1 MADSIDTTDD
11 VDDGAAEKDGGVP
24 ERPRLP
30 IISLG
35 ITAVFLALG
44 GLLLYFVRAEV
55 GYFFSSKGPEVH
67 LQPTRTEPLPAN
79 PPSNVFAEARIN
91 YRELCAFWDTER
103 NPLPPEVSYAFTL
116 QMGMG
121 KRYFLTCVGEGET
134 RPRLWILRPES
145 AEETKRIQ
153 VESQS
158 KRVGQ
163 LGIDQWTEERVPEIH
178 IPGGPGCIVND
189 PSSGLCR
196 GRLVRFGEY
205 AQNPL
210 GGVRKIQDVLRS
222 RLEAEFRRLGRQPL
236 EDGDYLLI
244 LGEDPP
250 SRWWYVALLGGVAL
264 LTLANLL
271 LGLRSL
277 GRFLRAR
284 RIVEEYMRRAS
295 GAAAGKKS

>member
-1 MADSIDTTDD
+1 MANVTDTTGD
-11 VDDGAAEKDGGVP
+11 VEEGTDEKEPAAP

-30 IISLG
+30 IVSLA

-55 GYFFSSKGPEVH
+55 GYFFSSKAPGLH
-67 LQPTRTEPLPAN
+67 FLPTREMPLPVH
-79 PPSNVFAEARIN
+79 PPSNVYAEARID
-91 YRELCAFWDTER
+91 YRELCDFWDTEKD
-103 NPLPPEVSYAFTL
+103 PLPPEVSYAFTL

-145 AEETKRIQ
+145 ADETKRIQ

-158 KRVGQ
+158 RRVGQ
-163 LGIDQWTEERVPEIH
+163 LGVEQWTEERVPEIH
-178 IPGGPGCIVND
+178 IPGGPGCVVND
-189 PSSGLCR
+189 PREGLCR

-210 GGVRKIQDVLRS
+210 GGVRKIQDVLRE

-244 LGEDPP
+244 LGETPA
-250 SRWWYVALLGGVAL
+250 SRWWYVALLGGVAA

-271 LGLRSL
+271 LGVRALR
-277 GRFLRAR
+277 RYLRAR
-284 RIVEEYMRRAS
+284 RIVEEYLRRAG
-295 GAAAGKKS
+295 GAAAGKKV